1 MIKKKIVLIGSGGHA
16 RSCIQVIEELE
27 EFSISGLIGLPNEV
41 NSEQFGYKV
50 IGSDS
55 DLPAIRKSI
64 KHAVITVGQI
74 LNPEIRLNLFEKV
87 DAAGF
92 VLPTIISKS
101 AQISS
106 HATIGKGC
114 MIMNGVIINSGAQ
127 IGQNCII
134 NTRALIEH
142 DVVVGDHSHVST
154 GVIVNGDTRIG
165 SKTFIGSGSIIRNG
179 LVIGDNCLVGM
190 GTVVVKNLKDN
201 SRKIGI

>member
-41 NSEQFGYKV
+41 DSEQFGYKV

-64 KHAVITVGQI
+64 EHAVITVGQI
-74 LNPEIRLNLFEKV
+74 LNPEIRVNLFEKV

-114 MIMNGVIINSGAQ
+114 MIMNGVIINSGAK

-154 GVIVNGDTRIG
+154 GVIVNGNTRIG
-165 SKTFIGSGSIIRNG
+165 SKTFIGSGSIIRNR

>member
-27 EFSISGLIGLPNEV
+27 EFSISGLIGLPKEV

-64 KHAVITVGQI
+64 EHAVITVGQI
-74 LNPEIRLNLFEKV
+74 LNPEIRVNLFEKAE
-87 DAAGF
+87 AAGF

-106 HATIGKGC
+106 HTTIGKGC

-154 GVIVNGDTRIG
+154 GVIVNGATRIG

-179 LVIGDNCLVGM
+179 LIIGDNCLVGM
-190 GTVVVKNLKDN
+190 GAVVVKDLKDN
-201 SRKIGI
+201 SREIGS

>member
-41 NSEQFGYKV
+41 DSEQFGYKV

-64 KHAVITVGQI
+64 EHAVITVGQI

-201 SRKIGI
+201 SRQIGI

>member
-41 NSEQFGYKV
+41 DSEQFGYKV

-64 KHAVITVGQI
+64 EHAVITVGQI

>member
-41 NSEQFGYKV
+41 DSEQFGYKV

-64 KHAVITVGQI
+64 EHAVITVGQI

-179 LVIGDNCLVGM
+179 LVIGDSCLVGM

-201 SRKIGI
+201 SRKIGV

>member
-41 NSEQFGYKV
+41 DSEQFGYKV

-64 KHAVITVGQI
+64 EHAVITVGQI

-201 SRKIGI
+201 SSKIGI

>member
-41 NSEQFGYKV
+41 DSEQFGYKV

-64 KHAVITVGQI
+64 EHAVITVGQI

-134 NTRALIEH
+134 NARALIEH

-190 GTVVVKNLKDN
+190 GTVVVKNLKNN

>member
-41 NSEQFGYKV
+41 DSEQFGYKV

-64 KHAVITVGQI
+64 EHAVITVGQI
-74 LNPEIRLNLFEKV
+74 LNPEIRVNLFEK
-87 DAAGF
+87 AEAEGF

-106 HATIGKGC
+106 HTTIGKGC

-154 GVIVNGDTRIG
+154 GVIVNGATRIG

-179 LVIGDNCLVGM
+179 LIIGDNCLVGM
-190 GTVVVKNLKDN
+190 GAVVVKDLKDN
-201 SRKIGI
+201 SREIGS

>member
-41 NSEQFGYKV
+41 DSEQFGYKV

-55 DLPAIRKSI
+55 DLLAIRKSI
-64 KHAVITVGQI
+64 EHAVITVGQI

-114 MIMNGVIINSGAQ
+114 MIMNGVIINSGAK

-154 GVIVNGDTRIG
+154 GVIVNGATCIG

>member
-41 NSEQFGYKV
+41 DSEQFGYKV

-64 KHAVITVGQI
+64 EHAVITVGQI
-74 LNPEIRLNLFEKV
+74 LNPEIRVNLFEKAE
-87 DAAGF
+87 AAGF

-106 HATIGKGC
+106 HTTIGKGC

-154 GVIVNGDTRIG
+154 GVIVNGATRIG
-165 SKTFIGSGSIIRNG
+165 SQTFIGSVSIIRNG
-179 LVIGDNCLVGM
+179 LIIGDNCLVGM
-190 GTVVVKNLKDN
+190 GSVVVKDLKDN
-201 SRKIGI
+201 SREIGS

>member
-1 MIKKKIVLIGSGGHA
+1 MTKKKIVLIGAGGHA
-16 RSCIQVIEELE
+16 RSCIQVIEQLD
-27 EFSISGLIGLPNEV
+27 EFAIAGMVGLPDEV
-41 NSEQFGYKV
+41 GSEQFGYKV

-64 KHAVITVGQI
+64 EHAVITVGQI

>member
-41 NSEQFGYKV
+41 GSEQFGYKV

-64 KHAVITVGQI
+64 EHAVITVGQI
-74 LNPEIRLNLFEKV
+74 LNPEIRVNLFEKAE
-87 DAAGF
+87 AAGF

-106 HATIGKGC
+106 HTTIGKGC

-154 GVIVNGDTRIG
+154 GVIVNGATRIG
-165 SKTFIGSGSIIRNG
+165 SKTLIGSGSIIRNG
-179 LVIGDNCLVGM
+179 LIIGDNCLVGM
-190 GTVVVKNLKDN
+190 GAVVVKDLKDN
-201 SRKIGI
+201 SREIGS

>member
-41 NSEQFGYKV
+41 DSEQFGYKV

-64 KHAVITVGQI
+64 EHAVITVGQI
-74 LNPEIRLNLFEKV
+74 LNPEIRVNLFEKAE
-87 DAAGF
+87 AAGF

-106 HATIGKGC
+106 HTTIGKGC

>member
-41 NSEQFGYKV
+41 DSEQFGYKV

-64 KHAVITVGQI
+64 EHAVITVGQI

-154 GVIVNGDTRIG
+154 SVIVNGDTRIG

-190 GTVVVKNLKDN
+190 GTVVVKNLKNN

>member
-41 NSEQFGYKV
+41 GSEQFGYKV

-64 KHAVITVGQI
+64 EHAVITVGQI
-74 LNPEIRLNLFEKV
+74 LNPEIRVNLFETA

-92 VLPTIISKS
+92 VLSTIISKS

-106 HATIGKGC
+106 RTTIGKGC

-134 NTRALIEH
+134 NTRALVEH
-142 DVVVGDHSHVST
+142 DVIVGDHSHVST

-201 SRKIGI
+201 SRKIGS

>member
-55 DLPAIRKSI
+55 DLPTIRKTI
-64 KHAVITVGQI
+64 EHAAITVGQI
-74 LNPEIRLNLFEKV
+74 SNPQIRINLFKKAE
-87 DAAGF
+87 AAGF
-92 VLPTIISKS
+92 ILPTIISKS
-101 AQISS
+101 AQISP
-106 HATIGKGC
+106 HAVIGKGC
-114 MIMNGVIINSGAQ
+114 MIMNDVIINSGAQ

-142 DVVVGDHSHVST
+142 DVVVGDHCHVST
-154 GVIVNGDTRIG
+154 GVIVNGATRIG
-165 SKTFIGSGSIIRNG
+165 NNTFIGSGSIIRNG

-190 GTVVVKNLKDN
+190 GSVLVKNLKDN
-201 SRKIGI
+201 SRKIGS

>member
-41 NSEQFGYKV
+41 DSEQFGYKV

-64 KHAVITVGQI
+64 EHAVITVGQI

-190 GTVVVKNLKDN
+190 GTVVVKNLKNN

>member
-64 KHAVITVGQI
+64 EHAVITVGQI
-74 LNPEIRLNLFEKV
+74 LNPEIRVNLFEKAE
-87 DAAGF
+87 AAGF

-106 HATIGKGC
+106 HTTIGKGC

-127 IGQNCII
+127 IGQNCIA

-154 GVIVNGDTRIG
+154 GVIVNGATRIG

-179 LVIGDNCLVGM
+179 LIIGDNCLVGM
-190 GTVVVKNLKDN
+190 GAVVVKDLKDN
-201 SRKIGI
+201 SREIGS